1 MKRGSELKRYTAL
14 PPHKAG
20 RPVKQ
25 MARTAL
31 KPSMK
36 RMRQSRST
44 EKATPQQAA
53 RWALMRKI
61 GCVAC
66 LINMQIGLK
75 VTRMALEHHHHTS
88 GGIRIGHDN
97 SVELCRH
104 HHQGDKF
111 PMIDAG
117 YKANA
122 AAYGPSYGREPA
134 RFRLIYGT
142 DDELLEFQNALLAQA
157 RALMGE
163 G

>member
-1 MKRGSELKRYTAL
+1 MRRTELKRITPLGACTKALRRTELARKTAI
-14 PPHKAG
+14 
-20 RPVKQ
+20 
-25 MARTAL
+25 
-31 KPSMK
+31 KPGTK

-44 EKATPQQAA
+44 DKPTTQQAA

-66 LINMQIGLK
+66 LLNKQIGMK
-75 VTRMALEHHHHTS
+75 VTRMVLEHHHQTDS
-88 GGIRIGHDN
+88 GRRIGHDET
-97 SVELCRH
+97 VELCRH

-122 AAYGPSYGREPA
+122 AVYGPSYGKEPA
-134 RFRLIYGT
+134 RFRLVYGA
-142 DDELLEFQNALLAQA
+142 DEELLEFQNALLAQA
-157 RALMGE
+157 SALMGE

>member
-1 MKRGSELKRYTAL
+1 MKRTELKRITPLGVGTTAL
-14 PPHKAG
+14 
-20 RPVKQ
+20 RRTEL
-25 MARTAL
+25 ARKTAI
-31 KPSMK
+31 KPGTK

-44 EKATPQQAA
+44 EKATPEQAA

-66 LINMQIGLK
+66 LINRQIGLK
-75 VTRMALEHHHHTS
+75 VTRMVLEHHHHTS
-88 GGIRIGHDN
+88 AGRRIGHDH

-122 AAYGPSYGREPA
+122 SVYGPSYGKEPA
-134 RFRLIYGT
+134 RFRLVYGT
-142 DDELLEFQNALLAQA
+142 DVELLEFQNALLAQVA
-157 RALMGE
+157 GVS
-163 G
+163 